1 MTSLTDGRWLILA
14 VVLLV
19 ASMGMLAVDGFRLP
33 QLEQSAETW
42 YLDSAN
48 ARVATALEDGASRD
62 DALEEIALSISASM
76 PPAEAL
82 WTSHVNRY
90 GTEAAAERWQAD
102 RAVQMLSYP
111 AYQVPADPTWSEDP
125 NSDLAW
131 QTHYQSLTW
140 LQAPAR
146 AYELTGDVTYRDDVR
161 GYLLDWIEDS
171 SSGPAPSPRTWY
183 DGAVGYRVDAI
194 VQLWRPVL
202 ADALAGADLHRV
214 LGSLHRHGEALH
226 RYLFEDRFRGHNH
239 ALFHALSLYN
249 LAVSFPVLRDAAEW
263 RRDARA
269 RISSLLP
276 EMVAVDEGVSLE
288 QAANY
293 HFVAMRLFTNAH
305 EYLTRHQDG
314 LTADELQTLR
324 GMASFGARLLTPTGQ
339 LPAIGDTSY
348 GVLDAERH
356 ISRLLALG
364 IDSPE
369 AEFVLSRGTDGVA
382 PPPVSYF
389 PRSGYLVARPAYAA
403 DGSWENDLQ
412 LIVDTQGKLKPHG
425 HHDAMNVL
433 LHAAGGPLL
442 IDSGGPYAHGNP
454 FRQDLVGA
462 HAHNT
467 VVADGIVDERG
478 SAFDV
483 LFEDGEEMT
492 WLAGTVDL
500 SPAARDRR
508 VVILLKP
515 DVLVVVDLLSAV
527 DGARHAYELLYHL
540 PPSSL
545 ITVEDDEGT
554 VRAGPAGMGFSIA
567 ASSSGPVSVVE
578 GGEDPAVG
586 WVTTG
591 HALRTPAP
599 VLVRR
604 QQARDGWFVAAF
616 ATAAGADQVSPRLSV
631 EERAAGGLSL
641 EISAGD
647 RTWQVRIDD
656 DGDVRMT
663 E

>member
-1 MTSLTDGRWLILA
+1 MTTLTDARWLLLS

-19 ASMGMLAVDGFRLP
+19 TSVTLMAVDGFRLP
-33 QLEQSAETW
+33 QLEQSAATS
-42 YLDSAN
+42 YLDTAN
-48 ARVATALEDGASRD
+48 ARVASALDDAASRD
-62 DALEEIALSISASM
+62 DALEEIALGISATM
-76 PPAEAL
+76 PAPDAL

-90 GTEAAAERWQAD
+90 ATDAAAELWQTE
-102 RAVQMLSYP
+102 RAVPLLTYP
-111 AYQVPADPTWSEDP
+111 AYAVPVDPTWSEDP
-125 NSDLAW
+125 NTDLAW
-131 QTHYQSLTW
+131 QTHYQSLSW

-146 AYELTGDVTYRDDVR
+146 AYELTGDESYREDVR

-171 SSGPAPSPRTWY
+171 IGGPAPSPRTWY
-183 DGAVGYRVDAI
+183 DGAVGYRVDVI

-202 ADALAGADLHRV
+202 ADVLTGADLHRV
-214 LGSLHRHGEALH
+214 LAALHRHGELLH
-226 RYLFEDRFRGHNH
+226 GYLFEDRFRGHNH

-276 EMVAVDEGVSLE
+276 EMVALDEGVSLE

-314 LTADELQTLR
+314 LTPDELAALGR
-324 GMASFGARLLTPTGQ
+324 MASFGARLLTPTGQ

-348 GVLDAERH
+348 GVLDADRH
-356 ISRLLALG
+356 ITRLLSLG
-364 IDSPE
+364 VASPE
-369 AEFVLSRGTDGVA
+369 AEFILSRGTDGAA

-389 PRSGYLVARPAYAA
+389 PRSGYLLARPEYGM
-403 DGSWENDLQ
+403 DGTWENDLQ

-442 IDSGGPYAHGNP
+442 VDSGGPYAHGNP
-454 FRQDLVGA
+454 FRQALVGA
-462 HAHNT
+462 YAHNT
-467 VVADGIVDERG
+467 VVADGVVDERG

-483 LFEDGEEMT
+483 RFVEEENWT

-500 SPAARDRR
+500 SPATRDRR
-508 VVILLKP
+508 VVLLLEP
-515 DVLVVVDLLSAV
+515 NVVVVVDLLSST
-527 DGARHAYELLYHL
+527 DDARHVYELLYHL
-540 PPSSL
+540 PPDSQVTGADS
-545 ITVEDDEGT
+545 GT
-554 VRAGPAGMGFSIA
+554 VRASPAGMGYAIE
-567 ASSSGPVSVVE
+567 ASSSGSVSVVE
-578 GGEDPAVG
+578 GEEEPPLG

-599 VLVRR
+599 TLVRR
-604 QQARDGWFVAAF
+604 QQVRDGWFAAVF
-616 ATAAGADQVSPRLSV
+616 VAGAEQAAPRLSV
-631 EERAAGGLSL
+631 EEQGTGGLAL
-641 EISAGD
+641 EIADGD
-647 RTWQVRIDD
+647 RTWQVSLSE
-656 DGDVRMT
+656 DGDVLAI